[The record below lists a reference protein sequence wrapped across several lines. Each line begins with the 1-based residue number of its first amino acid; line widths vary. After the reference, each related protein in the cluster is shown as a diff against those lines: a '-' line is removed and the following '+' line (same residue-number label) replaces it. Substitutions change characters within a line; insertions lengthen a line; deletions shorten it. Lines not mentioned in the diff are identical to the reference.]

1 MFLQGSILLL
11 GSDCVH
17 GSDRILR
24 MNTPTKDEC
33 AYKPCIG
40 SVGHLKI
47 CVYSGMIVQINH
59 EPFIAPKVTPVT
71 HVDWEVV
78 RTDQEACGTRTGSI

>member
-24 MNTPTKDEC
+24 MNTPTEDEC

-47 CVYSGMIVQINH
+47 CVYSRMIVQINH
-59 EPFIAPKVTPVT
+59 EPLIASKVTPVT
-71 HVDWEVV
+71 HVDEEVV
-78 RTDQEACGTRTGSI
+78 RTGQAGCGTRNGSN

>member
-1 MFLQGSILLL
+1 MPT
-11 GSDCVH
+11 
-17 GSDRILR
+17 RIGPR
-24 MNTPTKDEC
+24 TWIRPPTKDEY
-33 AYKPCIG
+33 AYKPCID

-59 EPFIAPKVTPVT
+59 EPLIAPKVTPVT

-78 RTDQEACGTRTGSI
+78 RTDQEACGTRTESI